1 MASGSSCRTASDIAD
16 VCALKGKKVA
26 AVEGSTSL
34 DNIKAQAATC
44 GFELDGL
51 ITFRRH
57 EDAVKA
63 LLEGKV
69 DVFTSDA
76 LALQAYAEGRP
87 LKVVG
92 NPFSEEAYGFAVA
105 KGDARLLQLIDKTL
119 REMERDGTY
128 AAIYKRWFGDA
139 IPPYLGDEASAPVA
153 QAALA
158 SSAPAAVEP
167 GAGASGTGE
176 TYVVQPGDTL
186 SKIARKYYGQ
196 EWATSWQRIF
206 EANRDVIGDDPARLK
221 VGMALEIPK

>member
-1 MASGSSCRTASDIAD
+1 M
-16 VCALKGKKVA
+16 
-26 AVEGSTSL
+26 
-34 DNIKAQAATC
+34 
-44 GFELDGL
+44 
-51 ITFRRH
+51 
-57 EDAVKA
+57 
-63 LLEGKV
+63 
-69 DVFTSDA
+69 
-76 LALQAYAEGRP
+76 ALQAYAEGRP

-105 KGDARLLQLIDKTL
+105 KGDTRLLQLIDKTL
-119 REMERDGTY
+119 REMERDGSY
-128 AAIYKRWFGDA
+128 AAIYKRWFDDA
-139 IPPYLGDEASAPVA
+139 IPSYLGDEASAPVA

-158 SSAPAAVEP
+158 SPAPAVVEP